1 VKEWPDEPGQA
12 SAYRDCLDQHRED
25 ARWIAFIDLDE
36 FLFSPTL
43 APLPEILREYE
54 QWPGVSVNWSMFGPS
69 GHETK
74 PEGLVLE
81 NYTQRAPDYHG
92 FNRLCKCVVDPKR
105 TIRIGANV
113 SAHCF
118 DYTEGHAVDEN
129 FQPRDK
135 PPRGKTE
142 KVSFARLRVNHYYI
156 KSKEQ
161 WLAKIDQPRA
171 DTGQRRKYKADNYE
185 SMALRFSEVREQ
197 AITAYVPALNA
208 ALAARANKHGD
219 GVTVRE
225 AGVG

>member
-1 VKEWPDEPGQA
+1 
-12 SAYRDCLDQHRED
+12 
-25 ARWIAFIDLDE
+25 
-36 FLFSPTL
+36 
-43 APLPEILREYE
+43 
-54 QWPGVSVNWSMFGPS
+54 M
-69 GHETK
+69 
-74 PEGLVLE
+74 
-81 NYTQRAPDYHG
+81 
-92 FNRLCKCVVDPKR
+92 VDPKR

-171 DTGQRRKYKADNYE
+171 DTGQRRKYKADDYE
-185 SMALRFSEVREQ
+185 SMAQRFSEVREET
-197 AITAYVPALNA
+197 ITAYVPALKA

-219 GVTVRE
+219 GVTVEKPEWAEDAARRAAVRRFGSSE
-225 AGVG
+225 PPG